1 MPLLLAGLGWGSRRQ
16 MTKARQA
23 LLGSLWSDAGEP
35 TPRTALGA
43 ASRSASQPHPARAGG
58 LDSRQPQAPG
68 TRVPTCSAWPRASGS
83 LGPPGASGCT
93 ALSRRALTVVAGR
106 RALTVVAGRRA
117 CVARSGVS
125 AACACSV
132 PGLSRGR
139 RVLPH
144 LPPGSTLALLLG
156 PHIRRGSGP
165 VAGPS
170 SPSSPQCPS
179 CGWQTPTQLLL
190 ARSRGFAV
198 KLVADPPPRAG
209 PNAKRPPRL
218 RCTPPWPVPT
228 AIRSYQG

>member
-1 MPLLLAGLGWGSRRQ
+1 MTACCWPESRRGRPVPLLLAGLGWGSRRQ

-165 VAGPS
+165 VAGP
-170 SPSSPQCPS
+170 P
-179 CGWQTPTQLLL
+179 
-190 ARSRGFAV
+190 
-198 KLVADPPPRAG
+198 PPPRHSARPAAG
-209 PNAKRPPRL
+209 RPPRSFCSL
-218 RCTPPWPVPT
+218 ALVGL
-228 AIRSYQG
+228 Q